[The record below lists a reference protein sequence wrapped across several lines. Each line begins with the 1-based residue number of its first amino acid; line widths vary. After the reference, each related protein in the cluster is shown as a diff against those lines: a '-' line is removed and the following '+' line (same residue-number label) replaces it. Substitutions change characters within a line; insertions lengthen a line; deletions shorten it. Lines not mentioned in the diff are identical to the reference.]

1 MTRADRIWG
10 AVILILGMAYLVEGI
25 RIPPPAIGDPLG
37 PRLFPTVLGVAM
49 LTCGAVLLFRPS
61 RREGRVLDRKLLV
74 PVLLLAG
81 LLVGYALSLAGLGY
95 PLATFLFMIL
105 AARMMGERSLVRSL
119 PIALGFSVGVYLLF
133 TKLLTIPLPPGVLA
147 LVGLG

>member
-1 MTRADRIWG
+1 MTQADRVWG
-10 AVILILGMAYLVEGI
+10 AIILVLGTVYLVEGI

-37 PRLFPTVLGVAM
+37 PRVFPTVLGTAM
-49 LTCGAVLLFRPS
+49 LACGVVLLLRPV
-61 RREGRVLDRKLLV
+61 RRAGRVLERKLLI

-81 LLVGYALSLAGLGY
+81 LLVAYALSLAPLGY
-95 PLATFLFMIL
+95 PFATFLFMVL
-105 AARMMGERSLVRSL
+105 AARMMGERSLTRSL

-133 TKLLTIPLPPGVLA
+133 TRFLTIPLPSGVLA